1 MKYELHPACAAWP
14 QMSDKELEDM
24 ALDIIDKGQRYP
36 IVLYQNQI
44 LDGRNRALACD
55 KVGIEP
61 ITEIYEGND
70 PIGEVIR
77 LNQLRRHLNESQR
90 AMVGAKLE
98 NMKQGRPN
106 IKDANLHVSIPREKA
121 AEALQVSE
129 RSIANAAVVLKSND
143 ADLIQKVEKGEIKVS
158 AAAAQIK
165 PPKASPKQ
173 VEKLKAQLKEVKA
186 STKTIGNDYHMQV
199 AKGVEERF
207 KVLFPQLSEREA
219 ELKRAEA
226 WLHKA
231 IDTKT
236 PVFTE
241 DEFKIIRRCLHP
253 DSRLSVSAETLAKA
267 FAIFS
272 RKEERM
278 VLPPKVK
285 VSR

>member
-14 QMSDKELEDM
+14 QMSDKDIEEL
-24 ALDIIDKGQRYP
+24 ALDIIEKGQQHP
-36 IVLYQNQI
+36 IILYENQI
-44 LDGRNRALACD
+44 LDGRNRYLACE
-55 KVGIEP
+55 KAGIDP
-61 ITEIYEGND
+61 ITHIYPGND
-70 PIGEVIR
+70 PIGFAISMN
-77 LNQLRRHLNESQR
+77 LKRRHLNESQR
-90 AMVGAKLE
+90 AMVAGRLA
-98 NMKQGRPN
+98 NMKVGG
-106 IKDANLHVSIPREKA
+106 DHSANLLNGQVSVTKA
-121 AEALQVSE
+121 AEMLSVSP
-129 RSIANAAVVLKSND
+129 RSITDAKVVLNSNKP
-143 ADLIQKVEKGEIKVS
+143 ALIQQVDKGEIKVS
-158 AAAAQIK
+158 AAAKKIK
-165 PPKASPKQ
+165 PDPKIA
-173 VEKLKAQLKEVKA
+173 KLKAQLQEVKA
-186 STKTIGNDYHMQV
+186 SAKTIGNDYHMQV